1 MKQDG
6 TDDPIYCGADAA
18 FADVTN
24 EESERRSPFS
34 PPSKVHDGPP
44 KWRPATQA
52 IVAGRPSSVPDGPLN
67 QPVVFASTYR
77 AHGPVAYGRDG
88 NPTWT
93 ALEEVIGVLEGGT
106 AVSFA
111 SGMAAVAAVFD
122 QVAVGGAIVLPRDG
136 YHGTRALAEAA
147 VAGRWELRRVDIS
160 DTDAVAG
167 ACHRA
172 ALLWVESPT
181 NPKMDVADIP
191 ALCQAAHAEGL
202 QVAVDNTFMTPLGQR
217 PLDLGADLVVHSVTK
232 MLAGHSD
239 VVLGVVVAAPG
250 TTLCD
255 DLRRR
260 RSLAGAIPGPMEAY
274 LALRGVRT
282 PPLRFH
288 QAQENAGE
296 LALRLASHPEVER
309 VRYPGLA
316 DDPWH
321 DRARAQMQGFGN
333 MIAFEVHGG
342 ASAAEAAA
350 NSTRL
355 IVHATSLGG
364 IESSIERRAKWPGE
378 EAAPSLLRL
387 SVGCEDIDD
396 LWADLDHGLA
406 VAGKVRRG
414 LGTSVRLGRS
424 RAIGDDA

>member
-1 MKQDG
+1 MTNQERESAPMKVRG
-6 TDDPIYCGADAA
+6 
-18 FADVTN
+18 
-24 EESERRSPFS
+24 R
-34 PPSKVHDGPP
+34 PPEWSA
-44 KWRPATQA
+44 ATQA
-52 IVAGRPSSVPDGPLN
+52 IVAGRPSRVPDGPLN
-67 QPVVFASTYR
+67 QPVVFASTFH
-77 AHGPVAYGRDG
+77 ADGPVAYGRDG
-88 NPTWT
+88 NPSWT

-111 SGMAAVAAVFD
+111 SGLAAVAAVFE
-122 QVAVGGAIVLPRDG
+122 QVAIGGAIVLPRDG
-136 YHGTRALAEAA
+136 YPGTRALADSA
-147 VAGRWELRRVDIS
+147 VTGRWELRRVDIS
-160 DTDAVAG
+160 DTGAVVDACQG
-167 ACHRA
+167 A

-191 ALCQAAHAEGL
+191 ALCHAAHARGL

-239 VVLGVVVAAPG
+239 VILGVVVAAPG
-250 TTLCD
+250 TALGD

-260 RSLAGAIPGPMEAY
+260 RSLAGAIPGPMEGY
-274 LALRGVRT
+274 LALRGMRT
-282 PPLRFH
+282 IPLRFR

-296 LALRLASHPEVER
+296 LALRLTSHREVER

-321 DRARAQMQGFGN
+321 GRARAQMQGFGN

-342 ASAAEAAA
+342 ADAADLVA

-364 IESSIERRAKWPGE
+364 IESSMERRAKWPGE
-378 EAAPSLLRL
+378 EASPALLRL
-387 SVGCEDIDD
+387 SVGCEDIED
-396 LWADLDHGLA
+396 LWADLEQALA
-406 VAGKVRRG
+406 VAGEQRRDLG
-414 LGTSVRLGRS
+414 LY
-424 RAIGDDA
+424 